1 MILVIAIGALWQH
14 SAGIYGYNQYIA
26 LQKQCTI
33 GAAPL
38 VVLAAGALFQLG
50 CEMLSALFSS

>member
-1 MILVIAIGALWQH
+1 VILVIAIGALWQH

-38 VVLAAGALFQLG
+38 VVFGSWRIVPAWL
-50 CEMLSALFSS
+50 